1 MKTTTKLRVGRWMNP
16 RGLCVVLGA
25 AVVIA
30 LRHAGLA
37 VARRIAWAFDWLEG

>member
-1 MKTTTKLRVGRWMNP
+1 MNP

-25 AVVIA
+25 AAVIA

-37 VARRIAWAFDWLEG
+37 VARRIAWAFDWLES